1 MSALSF
7 SPSKPLFH
15 EAFTQNSAQLR
26 TITQITMFVAGIAAL
41 SLSAHVKIPF
51 YPVPVTMQTLIV
63 LMIGMSYGAR
73 LGGATILGY
82 LAAGAAGAPVFAGG
96 AGIVYMMGTTGGYLA
111 GFFISAVIMG
121 LLAERGWGRNWMT
134 TALAM
139 LAGSAIIYLC
149 GVSWLS
155 SFIGLEKAVTFGL
168 LPFIYGDLLKLVI
181 AAAALPMAWS
191 VLGRRNR

>member
-15 EAFTQNSAQLR
+15 VAFGHESQLR
-26 TITQITMFVAGIAAL
+26 LLTQIMMFVAGISAL
-41 SLSAHVKIPF
+41 SLSAHIKIPF
-51 YPVPVTMQTLIV
+51 YPVPVTMQTLFV

-73 LGGATILGY
+73 LGGVTILGY
-82 LAAGAAGAPVFAGG
+82 LGAGAAGAPVFAGG
-96 AGIVYMMGTTGGYLA
+96 AGMVYMMGTTGGYLA

-121 LLAERGWGRNWMT
+121 LLAQRGWGRNWMS

-139 LAGSAIIYLC
+139 VIGSAIIYLC
-149 GVSWLS
+149 GASWLA
-155 SFIGLEKAVTFGL
+155 SFIGLEKAVSFGV

-191 VLGRRNR
+191 MIGRRNH

>member
-1 MSALSF
+1 MTSS
-7 SPSKPLFH
+7 S
-15 EAFTQNSAQLR
+15 SAQNMPIIPAYLSAR
-26 TITQITMFVAGIAAL
+26 QKSSSTVILIAVAVAAL
-41 SLSAHVKIPF
+41 AISAQIKIPF
-51 YPVPVTMQTLIV
+51 YPVPVTMQTLVV
-63 LMIGMSYGAR
+63 LLVGMSYGLR
-73 LGGATILGY
+73 LGAASLASYLVLGAM
-82 LAAGAAGAPVFAGG
+82 GAPFFASG
-96 AGIVYMMGTTGGYLA
+96 AGLAYMVGPTGGYLA

-191 VLGRRNR
+191 VLDRRNR

>member
-15 EAFTQNSAQLR
+15 VAFGQESQLR
-26 TITQITMFVAGIAAL
+26 LLTQIMMFVAGIAAL
-41 SLSAHVKIPF
+41 SLSAHIKIPF
-51 YPVPVTMQTLIV
+51 YPVPVTMQTLVV

-73 LGGATILGY
+73 LGGVTILGY
-82 LAAGAAGAPVFAGG
+82 LGAGAAGAPVFAGG
-96 AGIVYMMGTTGGYLA
+96 AGMVYMMGTTGGYLA

-121 LLAERGWGRNWMT
+121 LLAERGWGRNWMS

-139 LAGSAIIYLC
+139 VTGSAIIYLC
-149 GVSWLS
+149 GASWLA
-155 SFIGLEKAVTFGL
+155 SFIGLEKAVSFGV

-191 VLGRRNR
+191 MIGCRNH

>member
-26 TITQITMFVAGIAAL
+26 TITQITMFVAGIVAL

-73 LGGATILGY
+73 LGGATILAIWQQVQQVRLFLQAV
-82 LAAGAAGAPVFAGG
+82 LACC
-96 AGIVYMMGTTGGYLA
+96 I
-111 GFFISAVIMG
+111 
-121 LLAERGWGRNWMT
+121 
-134 TALAM
+134 
-139 LAGSAIIYLC
+139 
-149 GVSWLS
+149 
-155 SFIGLEKAVTFGL
+155 
-168 LPFIYGDLLKLVI
+168 
-181 AAAALPMAWS
+181 
-191 VLGRRNR
+191 

>member
-7 SPSKPLFH
+7 SPSKPFCH
-15 EAFTQNSAQLR
+15 VAFGDDSQLR
-26 TITQITMFVAGIAAL
+26 RMTQIIMVVAGIAAL
-41 SLSAHVKIPF
+41 SLSAHIKIPF

-63 LMIGMSYGAR
+63 LMIGMSYGTR
-73 LGGATILGY
+73 LGGVTILGY

-96 AGIVYMMGTTGGYLA
+96 AGLAYMMGTTGGYLV

-134 TALAM
+134 TSLAM
-139 LAGSAIIYLC
+139 VIGSALIYLC
-149 GVSWLS
+149 GASWLS
-155 SFIGLEKAVTFGL
+155 SFIGLEKAIIAGV

-191 VLGRRNR
+191 LLGRRDS

>member
-1 MSALSF
+1 MSSLSF

-63 LMIGMSYGAR
+63 LMIGMSYGAH
-73 LGGATILGY
+73 LGGATIL
-82 LAAGAAGAPVFAGG
+82 
-96 AGIVYMMGTTGGYLA
+96 GYLA

-191 VLGRRNR
+191 VLDRRNR